1 MSILNPLSTLLTQKE
16 IIILD
21 GALATELESRG
32 CDLSNALWSAE
43 VLISDP
49 SLIYRT
55 HLDYYRAGADVA
67 ITASYQATPLGLQKH
82 LGLDE
87 HRSIELIQQSAKL
100 AKQARDAFE
109 RELEE
114 KEVSPVEL
122 TKDLLVAGS
131 VGPYGAFL
139 ANGAEYRGDY
149 QLPRD
154 EMKAF
159 HRLRIKA
166 LVDAG
171 VDILACE
178 TLPSFSEMDAL
189 LELLRDE
196 FPQAAAWFSFTLRD
210 SEHISDGTPL
220 SLVVETLD
228 KSDQVVTLG
237 INCVPEAG
245 VLGALHTLRK
255 LTKRPLVVYPNS
267 GEQWDAKS
275 RNWVGER
282 AQGSRLAELVKQ
294 WHEAGAR
301 LIGGCC
307 RTTPQD
313 ITVVKDAASGWS
325 RKQ

>member
-1 MSILNPLSTLLTQKE
+1 MLIPNPISHLLTQKDTV
-16 IIILD
+16 ILD

-43 VLISDP
+43 VLISNP
-49 SLIYRT
+49 SLIYQT

-67 ITASYQATPLGLQKH
+67 VTASYQATPLGLHKH

-87 HRSIELIQQSAKL
+87 QRSIELIQRSVEL
-100 AKQARDAFE
+100 ANQARHAFS

-114 KEVSPVEL
+114 RGVIPVRNL
-122 TKDLLVAGS
+122 FVAGS

-139 ANGAEYRGDY
+139 ADGAEYRGDY
-149 QLPRD
+149 ELPRD

-159 HRLRIKA
+159 HRLRIRA

-178 TLPSFSEMDAL
+178 TLPSFSEIDAL

-196 FPQAAAWFSFTLRD
+196 FPWIAAWFSCTLRD
-210 SEHISDGTPL
+210 SEHISDGTHL
-220 SLVVETLD
+220 KLVVEKLD
-228 KSDQVVTLG
+228 TSDQVAALG
-237 INCVPEAG
+237 INCVPEAD

-255 LTKRPLVVYPNS
+255 LTEKPLVVYPNS

-275 RNWVGER
+275 RNWIGER
-282 AQGSRLAELVKQ
+282 AQGSHLTEAVKQ
-294 WHEAGAR
+294 WHEAGAS

-307 RTTPQD
+307 RTNPQD
-313 ITVVKDAASGWS
+313 IKVVKDTAAAWL